1 MKINPAPLHLA
12 QTVLTGLVIVFSLA
26 ILGTS
31 AHTLDVFN
39 KQQTSNP
46 WWLPMWPQHFD
57 VHGTKAL
64 VASSVI
70 ALALSSAFLIAT
82 FLPSVRPPNPLTP
95 TTTNTQ
101 QLQLAQ
107 KHTLRAAL
115 SLATILPSLLL
126 TLITTIWAHI
136 LNRQTPDIDTIQTW
150 ACKYQH
156 SSPLKQD
163 LSLPSNMGNSN
174 FSTIC
179 RESRFAL
186 YGTLVTFLL
195 LGFSMVLSFVC
206 WGADKYAAR
215 QRRKNGG
222 ANAEEGSVS
231 ELNYVPKAYAS

>member
-12 QTVLTGLVIVFSLA
+12 QTILTALIIVFSIA

-64 VASSVI
+64 LASSIVT
-70 ALALSSAFLIAT
+70 LVLTSAFLVASYI
-82 FLPSVRPPNPLTP
+82 PSLNLK
-95 TTTNTQ
+95 
-101 QLQLAQ
+101 Q

-115 SLATILPSLLL
+115 SLCCILPSLLL
-126 TLITTIWAHI
+126 TLISTVWGHI

-150 ACKYQH
+150 SCKYQH
-156 SSPLKQD
+156 SSPLRQD
-163 LSLPSNMGNSN
+163 LTLPSNMGNSN
-174 FSTIC
+174 FSAVC

-186 YGTLVTFLL
+186 YGTLITFLL

-215 QRRKNGG
+215 QQRKNGETG
-222 ANAEEGSVS
+222 EEGSVA
-231 ELNYVPKAYAS
+231 ELSYVPKAYAP

>member
-12 QTVLTGLVIVFSLA
+12 QTVITSLVIIFSIT

-57 VHGTKAL
+57 THGTKAL
-64 VASSVI
+64 IASSVI
-70 ALALSSAFLIAT
+70 ALVLSSAFLIAS
-82 FLPSVRPPNPLTP
+82 FLPS
-95 TTTNTQ
+95 
-101 QLQLAQ
+101 LQLNQ

-115 SLATILPSLLL
+115 SLATTLPSLLL

-136 LNRQTPDIDTIQTW
+136 LNRQAPEVDTIQTW
-150 ACKYQH
+150 ACNYQH

-163 LSLPSNMGNSN
+163 MSLPANMGNSN
-174 FSTIC
+174 FGALC

-186 YGTLVTFLL
+186 YGTLITFLL
-195 LGFSMVLSFVC
+195 LGASMVLSFVC
-206 WGADKYAAR
+206 WCADKYAAR
-215 QRRKNGG
+215 QARKTGG
-222 ANAEEGSVS
+222 TEEGSVS
-231 ELNYVPKAYAS
+231 ELNYVPKAYEP

>member
-1 MKINPAPLHLA
+1 MKVNPAPLHLA
-12 QTVLTGLVIVFSLA
+12 QTILTGLVIVFSLA
-26 ILGTS
+26 VLGTS

-57 VHGTKAL
+57 IHGTKAL

-70 ALALSSAFLIAT
+70 ALVLSSVFLIAA
-82 FLPSVRPPNPLTP
+82 FLPSVRSPKFSSRTK
-95 TTTNTQ
+95 TNDL
-101 QLQLAQ
+101 QLQLKQ

-126 TLITTIWAHI
+126 TLISTIWAHI

-174 FSTIC
+174 FGSIC

-186 YGTLVTFLL
+186 YGTLITFLL
-195 LGFSMVLSFVC
+195 LGFSMVLSFLC

-215 QRRKNGG
+215 QKRKNG
-222 ANAEEGSVS
+222 NVEEGSVS
-231 ELNYVPKAYAS
+231 ELNYVPKAYAP

>member
-12 QTVLTGLVIVFSLA
+12 QTVLTALIIVFSVA

-39 KQQTSNP
+39 KQQSSNP
-46 WWLPMWPQHFD
+46 WWLPLWSQHFD

-70 ALALSSAFLIAT
+70 TLVLSSAFLIST
-82 FLPSVRPPNPLTP
+82 FVPSLNLK
-95 TTTNTQ
+95 
-101 QLQLAQ
+101 Q
-107 KHTLRAAL
+107 KHTLRAAI

-126 TLITTIWAHI
+126 TLISTVWGHI

-150 ACKYQH
+150 TCKYQH
-156 SSPLKQD
+156 SSPLRQD

-174 FSTIC
+174 FGSLC

-186 YGTLVTFLL
+186 YGTLIAFLL
-195 LGFSMVLSFVC
+195 LGFSMVLSFLC
-206 WGADKYAAR
+206 WGADKWDAR
-215 QRRKNGG
+215 QKRKNGEVG
-222 ANAEEGSVS
+222 EEGSVA
-231 ELNYVPKAYAS
+231 ELSYVPKAYEP

>member
-12 QTVLTGLVIVFSLA
+12 QTALTALVIVFSIA

-57 VHGTKAL
+57 THGTKAL
-64 VASSVI
+64 IASSVI
-70 ALALSSAFLIAT
+70 ALVLSSAFLIASY
-82 FLPSVRPPNPLTP
+82 LPN
-95 TTTNTQ
+95 
-101 QLQLAQ
+101 LQLSQ

-115 SLATILPSLLL
+115 GLATILPCLLL

-150 ACKYQH
+150 ACKYQN

-163 LSLPSNMGNSN
+163 LALPSNMGNSN
-174 FSTIC
+174 FGSIC

-186 YGTLVTFLL
+186 YGTLITFLL
-195 LGFSMVLSFVC
+195 LGASMVLSFVC
-206 WGADKYAAR
+206 WCADKYAAR
-215 QRRKNGG
+215 RARKNGG
-222 ANAEEGSVS
+222 ADEASVS

>member
-12 QTVLTGLVIVFSLA
+12 QTVLTALVIVFSIA

-39 KQQTSNP
+39 KQQISNP

-64 VASSVI
+64 IASSVI
-70 ALALSSAFLIAT
+70 ALVFSSAFLIAT
-82 FLPSVRPPNPLTP
+82 VLPS
-95 TTTNTQ
+95 
-101 QLQLAQ
+101 LQLKQ

-126 TLITTIWAHI
+126 TLISTVWSHI

-156 SSPLKQD
+156 SSPLRQD

-174 FSTIC
+174 FGSIC

-186 YGTLVTFLL
+186 YGTLITFLF
-195 LGFSMVLSFVC
+195 LGFSMVLSFLC

-215 QRRKNGG
+215 QARKNGG
-222 ANAEEGSVS
+222 VEEGSVS
-231 ELNYVPKAYAS
+231 ELNYVPKAYAP

>member
-12 QTVLTGLVIVFSLA
+12 QTVLTALIIVFSVA

-31 AHTLDVFN
+31 AHTLNVFN
-39 KQQTSNP
+39 KQQSSNP
-46 WWLPMWPQHFD
+46 WWLPLWSQHFD

-70 ALALSSAFLIAT
+70 TLVLSSAFLIST
-82 FLPSVRPPNPLTP
+82 FVPSLNLK
-95 TTTNTQ
+95 
-101 QLQLAQ
+101 Q

-126 TLITTIWAHI
+126 TLISTVWGYI

-150 ACKYQH
+150 TCKYQH
-156 SSPLKQD
+156 SSPLRQD

-174 FSTIC
+174 FGSLC

-186 YGTLVTFLL
+186 YGTLIAFLL
-195 LGFSMVLSFVC
+195 LGFSMVLSFLC
-206 WGADKYAAR
+206 WGADKWDAR
-215 QRRKNGG
+215 QKRKNGEVG
-222 ANAEEGSVS
+222 EEGSVA
-231 ELNYVPKAYAS
+231 ELSYVPKAYEP

>member
-1 MKINPAPLHLA
+1 MKVNPAPLHLA
-12 QTVLTGLVIVFSLA
+12 QTVITGLVIVFSIA

-31 AHTLDVFN
+31 AHTLDIFN

-46 WWLPMWPQHFD
+46 WWLPLWPQHFD

-64 VASSVI
+64 IASSVI
-70 ALALSSAFLIAT
+70 ALTLSSAFLIAT
-82 FLPSVRPPNPLTP
+82 FLPS
-95 TTTNTQ
+95 
-101 QLQLAQ
+101 LQLKQ

-115 SLATILPSLLL
+115 SLCTTLPSLLL

-156 SSPLKQD
+156 SSPLRQD

-174 FSTIC
+174 FGAIC

-186 YGTLVTFLL
+186 YGTLVIFLL
-195 LGFSMVLSFVC
+195 LGASMVLSFVC
-206 WGADKYAAR
+206 WAADKYAAR
-215 QRRKNGG
+215 QERKGRENG
-222 ANAEEGSVS
+222 EGSVS
-231 ELNYVPKAYAS
+231 ELNYVPKAYAA